1 MEFQE
6 GMCEVKHGSI
16 YGVIA
21 ALVLLDY
28 LIFLSCFVFIT
39 WEKKE
44 KKEIC
49 VLKEKTW
56 ARKVVIL
63 KWRDNVHYSGF
74 FWEKNFIYF
83 IS

>member
-44 KKEIC
+44 KKEIF
-49 VLKEKTW
+49 VFE
-56 ARKVVIL
+56 RKNMSKKSCHL
-63 KWRDNVHYSGF
+63 EMER
-74 FWEKNFIYF
+74 
-83 IS
+83 